1 MTKVTLDMDTFKALA
16 SGTRLGIL
24 RTLDGKKMSLKDIS
38 AVTKLNKATLHEHL
52 AKLNEAG
59 LVKKKEREGHKWVY
73 YRLTFKGESLL
84 HPENTRIVVMFA
96 TTFIA
101 LAVGVVQIVW
111 YVKGAVMNFG
121 NQVYLAG
128 NEMLMDGGASEVPL
142 EETLKS
148 ASYGMNNIPTLPPNV
163 PEVLRNFFIDRGY
176 YPSESSYIP
185 YDADYLRI
193 GNVEDGAHLFA
204 DESQGVMHTLYQ
216 NPMFLYIAI
225 TCFAIFTI
233 VLCFSLWR
241 YRENKTPKL

>member
-1 MTKVTLDMDTFKALA
+1 MTKVTLDMGTFKALA
-16 SGTRLGIL
+16 SDTRLDIL
-24 RTLDGKKMSLKDIS
+24 KTLDGKKMSLKDIC

-52 AKLNEAG
+52 AKLNEVG
-59 LVKKKEREGHKWVY
+59 LVKKKEREGHKWVTY
-73 YRLTFKGESLL
+73 MLTWKGESLL

-101 LAVGVVQIVW
+101 LAVGVVQMIW
-111 YVKGAVMNFG
+111 YVKGTVMNFG

-128 NEMLMDGGASEVPL
+128 NEMLMDGGASEGL
-142 EETLKS
+142 WEETLKS
-148 ASYGMNNIPTLPPNV
+148 TSFEVNTIPTLPPNV

-176 YPSESSYIP
+176 FSSKPSYIP

-193 GNVEDGAHLFA
+193 GNVEDGAHVFV

-225 TCFAIFTI
+225 TCFAVFTI

-241 YRENKTPKL
+241 LRENKTPQL